1 MMKGVGM
8 FEHGPFLLVTIL
20 VLVTILLIFAM
31 KYFST
36 ARQVRLGIAGANDY
50 RELAQKAVQLH
61 SDSATFMA
69 NTQSDLSEIKNR
81 LAAVEK
87 LLKDVG

>member
-1 MMKGVGM
+1 MA
-8 FEHGPFLLVTIL
+8 EHNPFLLVTIL

-31 KYFST
+31 KTFST
-36 ARQVRLGIAGANDY
+36 ARYARLGNAGANDY

-61 SDSATFMA
+61 SDSASFMA
-69 NTQSDLSEIKNR
+69 NTQSDLSEIKTR

>member
-1 MMKGVGM
+1 MA
-8 FEHGPFLLVTIL
+8 EHSPFLLVTIL
-20 VLVTILLIFAM
+20 VLVTILLIFTM

-36 ARQVRLGIAGANDY
+36 ARQARLGNASANDY
-50 RELAQKAVQLH
+50 RDLAQRTVKLH

>member
-1 MMKGVGM
+1 MV
-8 FEHGPFLLVTIL
+8 EHGPFLLVTIL

-31 KYFST
+31 KFFSD
-36 ARQVRLGIAGANDY
+36 ARQAQLGISSANDY
-50 RELAQKAVQLH
+50 RELAQKAVQVH
-61 SDSATFMA
+61 TDSAAFMA
-69 NTQSDLSEIKNR
+69 SAQSDLSEIKSR

>member
-1 MMKGVGM
+1 MA
-8 FEHGPFLLVTIL
+8 EHSPFLLVTIL
-20 VLVTILLIFAM
+20 VLLTTLLIFAM
-31 KYFST
+31 KFFSD
-36 ARQVRLGIAGANDY
+36 ARQARLGIAGANDY
-50 RELAQKAVQLH
+50 RDLAQRAVQLH

-69 NTQSDLSEIKNR
+69 NTQSDLSEIKTR

>member
-1 MMKGVGM
+1 MKGECM
-8 FEHGPFLLVTIL
+8 AEHSPFLLVTIL

-31 KYFST
+31 KYLST
-36 ARQVRLGIAGANDY
+36 ARQARLGNASANDY
-50 RELAQKAVQLH
+50 RELAQRAVQLH

-69 NTQSDLSEIKNR
+69 NAQSDLSEIKTR
-81 LAAVEK
+81 LAVVEK

>member
-1 MMKGVGM
+1 MA
-8 FEHGPFLLVTIL
+8 EHSPFLLVTIL

-31 KYFST
+31 KFFST
-36 ARQVRLGIAGANDY
+36 ARQARLGNASANDY
-50 RELAQKAVQLH
+50 RDLAQRAVQV
-61 SDSATFMA
+61 DADRATFVA
-69 NTQSDLSEIKNR
+69 NTQSDLSEIKTR

>member
-1 MMKGVGM
+1 MKGECM
-8 FEHGPFLLVTIL
+8 AEHSPFLLITIL

-31 KYFST
+31 KFFSD
-36 ARQVRLGIAGANDY
+36 ARQARLGIAGANDY
-50 RELAQKAVQLH
+50 RDLAQRAVKLH

-69 NTQSDLSEIKNR
+69 NTQSDLSEIKTR